1 MTLTFDILSGK
12 TRRTC
17 LVSLTLTFDLY
28 LSLLSVLSYG
38 LALFKE
44 LNTLELNLWRLSTTC
59 FNSYSLKA
67 IVTFWPLVISTL
79 SQGHSKSIDWS
90 LVYDQPYQRRRPVV
104 KCGARIS
111 QVKPSNCFRSLEKL
125 IILPSIFDTSHSSF
139 MMWNLH

>member
-67 IVTFWPLVISTL
+67 IVTF
-79 SQGHSKSIDWS
+79 
-90 LVYDQPYQRRRPVV
+90 
-104 KCGARIS
+104 
-111 QVKPSNCFRSLEKL
+111 
-125 IILPSIFDTSHSSF
+125 
-139 MMWNLH
+139 